1 MSVAKRASPDW
12 ARGLTRALLAVA
24 ALLGGVWLY
33 ARLKSPF
40 AYTGTVYDARPP
52 APAFTATD
60 QDGRPFSLASLR
72 GREVA
77 LFFGFTH
84 CPDICPLT
92 MNYLQK
98 ARAALP
104 EGQRQNVRVVFVSLD
119 PARDTPGKLR
129 EYVGFFGSGITG
141 LNLPE
146 PALGRVAK
154 SYGVGYQ
161 KVSVR
166 GPDSD
171 SGDYQI
177 NHTAATYLID
187 PAGRLRVLYDY
198 TQLSQ
203 VNNVARDMRE
213 VLK

>member
-1 MSVAKRASPDW
+1 MSVAQRNTPDW

-24 ALLGGVWLY
+24 VLLGGVWLY

-40 AYTGTVYDARPP
+40 AYYGTTYDARPP
-52 APAFTATD
+52 APDIRATD
-60 QDGRPFSLASLR
+60 QNGKPFSLASLR

-98 ARAALP
+98 TRAALP
-104 EGQRQNVRVVFVSLD
+104 PAQRDNVRVVFVSLD
-119 PARDTPGKLR
+119 PARDTPAKLKD
-129 EYVGFFGSGITG
+129 YVGFFGPGVTG
-141 LNLPE
+141 LNIPE
-146 PALGRVAK
+146 PALSGVAK

-161 KVSVR
+161 KASVR
-166 GPDSD
+166 SAN
-171 SGDYQI
+171 DYQI

-187 PAGRLRVLYDY
+187 PQGRLRVLYDY

-203 VNNVARDMRE
+203 VDRVARDMQE
-213 VLK
+213 VLR

>member
-1 MSVAKRASPDW
+1 MSVARKRAPDW

-33 ARLKSPF
+33 ARLKSNF
-40 AYTGTVYDARPP
+40 AYYGTVYDARPT
-52 APAFTATD
+52 APALSATD

-92 MNYLQK
+92 MHYLQK

-104 EGQRQNVRVVFVSLD
+104 EGQRQNVQIVFVSLD
-119 PARDTPGKLR
+119 PARDTPAKLKD
-129 EYVGFFGSGITG
+129 YVGFFGPGVTG
-141 LNLPE
+141 LNVPE
-146 PALGRVAK
+146 PALSEVAG

-166 GPDSD
+166 GPN
-171 SGDYQI
+171 DYQI
-177 NHTAATYLID
+177 NHTAATSLID
-187 PAGRLRVLYDY
+187 PGGRLRVLYDY

-203 VNNVARDMRE
+203 VDKVARDMRE
-213 VLK
+213 VLQ